1 MSEQSLIQAME
12 SPTPEAS
19 PADVAKVITG
29 KLQPNRP
36 DRAARQAERAA
47 EAAAEKAAP
56 KLSRSERLAAEDA
69 GMTADEVLAA
79 ERRERIDPRT
89 RSSNKDALTSERD
102 DEDAEE
108 LEREGD
114 VFDKQRV
121 EKAEDKAEEPEE
133 DPLFRDPNKDPA
145 NPYNL
150 PEETEFTDKS
160 GKTYKI
166 PRELVEGALRQADY
180 TRSKQEVAEIKR
192 SSVAEKAMLTLERKI
207 TTELAPAIAQV
218 HNLRQTA
225 EQLRNQMPDPEQ
237 DPLGYIKLDK
247 QIRDREAAASQLERA
262 IADKRTEYA
271 TQQQSLQTELL
282 HSGVEWLKRTT
293 KGNWTQQIQ
302 QQVGQYAV
310 SQGFTPEELT
320 ANFDPRFVLM
330 AYKAMQYERR
340 QTAPKPIPAEK
351 RREARPVPIPKPSAP
366 VQSSRPGKDPAIA
379 EYRQRAQR
387 TGNINDV
394 GDALAALF
402 DRSRRR

>member
-1 MSEQSLIQAME
+1 MSEQTLIA
-12 SPTPEAS
+12 AIDS
-19 PADVAKVITG
+19 PAPESSVKDVAAKVAEKIT
-29 KLQPNRP
+29 PNRP

-47 EAAAEKAAP
+47 QAAAEKEAP
-56 KLSRSERLAAEDA
+56 RLTRAERLAAEDA
-69 GMTADEVLAA
+69 GLTADEVLEA
-79 ERRERIDPRT
+79 ERKERIDPRRRLNT
-89 RSSNKDALTSERD
+89 KDALVNERD

-114 VFDKQRV
+114 VFDKAAQ
-121 EKAEDKAEEPEE
+121 KSSEPEDDT
-133 DPLFRDPNKDPA
+133 DPLFREKDPA
-145 NPYNL
+145 NPYDL
-150 PEETEFTDKS
+150 DEETEFTATN
-160 GKTYKI
+160 GKAYKI

-180 TRSKQEVAEIKR
+180 TRSKQELAEIKR
-192 SSVAEKAMLTLERKI
+192 SAVAEKAMLALERKI

-218 HNLRQTA
+218 HNLRQAA
-225 EQLRNQMPDPEQ
+225 EQLRGQMPDPES

-247 QIRDREAAASQLERA
+247 QIRDREAAATQLERA
-262 IADKRTEYA
+262 IAEKRTEFS

-293 KGNWTQQIQ
+293 KGNWNPQIQ

-340 QTAPKPIPAEK
+340 QNAPKAIPPEK
-351 RREARPVPIPKPSAP
+351 RREARPAPIPKPSAP
-366 VQSSRPGKDPAIA
+366 VSSSRPGRDPQIA

-394 GDALAALF
+394 GDAIAALL